1 VKPVQV
7 KTANKSIRV
16 MRQEANQKLQN
27 QNKLPGGIQDEDSD
41 ELTLENILVDI
52 VGQNLAEK
60 MSKSD
65 PEYKNFKE
73 SYDKVVSY
81 FTERFKF
88 IADELTLDVFTELY
102 NRQDE
107 IVNVISRNMLD
118 FCDFIKFFADC
129 LKQVNPMISVSG
141 SAAGDG
147 QGEDGVD
154 QVKTKN
160 TFQLMTETIS
170 QVANKLLNNDPQQT
184 EVYFLEYGVDLLLSI
199 MVGNVF
205 KRNDMVFL
213 LYCFVPQTN
222 TNSHMRVLTKIKDRL
237 GTAHRDAYYAI
248 LSRLLLYEN
257 EDISGDIFNFY
268 LKEAAQGIYS

>member
-1 VKPVQV
+1 
-7 KTANKSIRV
+7 

-73 SYDKVVSY
+73 SYDKVVNY

-88 IADELTLDVFTELY
+88 IADELTLDVFTELN

-118 FCDFIKFFADC
+118 FCDFIKFFSDC
-129 LKQVNPMISVSG
+129 IKQVNPMISVNNSTI
-141 SAAGDG
+141 DG
-147 QGEDGVD
+147 END
-154 QVKTKN
+154 QTKTKN
-160 TFQLMTETIS
+160 TFQLMIETIS
-170 QVANKLLNNDPQQT
+170 
-184 EVYFLEYGVDLLLSI
+184 
-199 MVGNVF
+199 
-205 KRNDMVFL
+205 
-213 LYCFVPQTN
+213 
-222 TNSHMRVLTKIKDRL
+222 
-237 GTAHRDAYYAI
+237 
-248 LSRLLLYEN
+248 
-257 EDISGDIFNFY
+257 
-268 LKEAAQGIYS
+268 